1 MRNLRLMFV
10 ITILMWVFGVVML
23 PFIPDPSP
31 IHWNAAGE
39 VDGYGSPWFVAFF
52 PPAIATV
59 MALLAPMLPRIDP
72 RGQGYASFSGTYA
85 LMMNSLALFFAVVHL
100 ITVGVAVGWS
110 ISVPRL
116 ISVGAALLLVVLGNE
131 LGRVTPNYFVGIR
144 TPWTLADPEVWRT
157 THRVGARLF
166 VGGGLAAALVSLVV
180 PESWLI
186 VTSFP
191 LIIVPALATI
201 PYSYLVWRRV
211 HRTKP

>member
-1 MRNLRLMFV
+1 MRNLRLMIV
-10 ITILMWVFGVVML
+10 ITALMWVFGVVML
-23 PFIPDPSP
+23 PFIPDPAP

-59 MALLAPMLPRIDP
+59 MAALAPLLPRIDP
-72 RGQGYASFSGTYA
+72 RGQGYAAFSGTYA
-85 LMMNSLALFFAVVHL
+85 LIMNSVILFFAAMHL
-100 ITVGVAVGWS
+100 ITVGVAVGWP

-116 ISVGAALLLVVLGNE
+116 ISFGAALLIAVLGNE

-144 TPWTLADPEVWRT
+144 TPWTLADPEVWRI

-166 VGGGLAAALVSLVV
+166 VGGGLASALVSLFV
-180 PESWLI
+180 PEHWLF

-191 LIIVPALATI
+191 LIVIPALVTI
-201 PYSYLVWRRV
+201 PYSYVVWRRL
-211 HRTKP
+211 HRTG